1 MKTAKVLLTLAFLG
15 MLPGCGLI
23 ESSYYHTS
31 EWTSRHWSAEKA
43 WWNRRWIYADMPNR
57 GSFKA
62 GFKAGYRFACGG
74 YDSCEPPQYRHYW
87 RFGGL
92 TESERQNARAWSD
105 GFTHGTVAAQQ
116 DHAAGPSA
124 LDTAAMQPP
133 PGVPDVRYYNPPAPN
148 EMSDAGGFPGGGN
161 QYGPMGQSPQPYE
174 GQPYEGQGMPGYQ
187 YPPQTGYPTGENP
200 QYQPN
205 ASNFQGFPGGDSYQY
220 TPPTV
225 PPPAPAS
232 EAAPAYS
239 GPPQQLPPLPP
250 PAPGNQPAV
259 DYRYQQ
265 GPMMVSDGAPG
276 IGSLRTVA
284 NLQPAPP
291 AETAVESMPQQPVAR
306 PPRAATQANEWQLPM
321 LRD

>member
-1 MKTAKVLLTLAFLG
+1 MKIAKALLTLAFLG
-15 MLPGCGLI
+15 LLPGCGLI

-31 EWTSRHWSAEKA
+31 DWTSRHWSAEKA

-105 GFTHGTVAAQQ
+105 GFTHGTIAAQQ

-133 PGVPDVRYYNPPAPN
+133 PGVPDVRYYTPPAPN
-148 EMSDAGGFPGGGN
+148 EMSDFGGS
-161 QYGPMGQSPQPYE
+161 QYGPTGQSPQSYT
-174 GQPYEGQGMPGYQ
+174 GQPYEGQAMPGYQ
-187 YPPQTGYPTGENP
+187 YSPQTGYPTGENF

-205 ASNFQGFPGGDSYQY
+205 MSNFQNVPGGDNYQY
-220 TPPTV
+220 TPPFV

-232 EAAPAYS
+232 EAAPAYN
-239 GPPQQLPPLPP
+239 GPPPQGPPTPP
-250 PAPGNQPAV
+250 RAPGAQPSA
-259 DYRYQQ
+259 DAGFPS
-265 GPMMVSDGAPG
+265 GPMMGSDWSPG

-291 AETAVESMPQQPVAR
+291 AEPAIESMPQQPVAR
-306 PPRAATQANEWQLPM
+306 PPRPAAQPNEWELPM